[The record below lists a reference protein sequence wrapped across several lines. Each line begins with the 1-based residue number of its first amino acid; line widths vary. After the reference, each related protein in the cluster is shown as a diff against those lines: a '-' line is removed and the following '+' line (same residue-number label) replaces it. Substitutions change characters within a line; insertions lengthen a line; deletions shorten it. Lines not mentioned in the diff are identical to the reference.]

1 MQKQWQ
7 LLCILRNF
15 FESQMEFKTVW
26 KKPYRQ
32 YDVLI
37 AKVLSIDICKKKII
51 YVTIICLPF
60 LQIIVSY
67 SLYNQRLPM
76 SERGAMIWL
85 LNF

>member
-37 AKVLSIDICKKKII
+37 AKVLSTDICKKKKS
-51 YVTIICLPF
+51 F
-60 LQIIVSY
+60 
-67 SLYNQRLPM
+67 M
-76 SERGAMIWL
+76 
-85 LNF
+85 

>member
-15 FESQMEFKTVW
+15 FESQMEFVKPCG

-37 AKVLSIDICKKKII
+37 AKVLSIDICKKKNHLCDHYLSPLSSNYCVI
-51 YVTIICLPF
+51 LP
-60 LQIIVSY
+60 V
-67 SLYNQRLPM
+67 
-76 SERGAMIWL
+76 
-85 LNF
+85 

>member
-1 MQKQWQ
+1 MAVIMYFKELFWITNGI
-7 LLCILRNF
+7 C
-15 FESQMEFKTVW
+15 KTVW

-85 LNF
+85 LNS